1 MLQNIIVSTFL
12 LHTKCVCVCRERER
26 EREREGNDCICD
38 HTGYVYGVS
47 MHGNDFVS
55 VRYPGDWENKRMTHY
70 HT

>member
-1 MLQNIIVSTFL
+1 
-12 LHTKCVCVCRERER
+12 VCVCRERER

-47 MHGNDFVS
+47 MHANDFVS